1 MKWNKTTIAELLA
14 GKEFA
19 TEKELE
25 AAIAVEVGGSTAKAA
40 KAIGA
45 SQKAVCERLAAFE
58 RRCVRQ
64 GWSPRHGLTA
74 KVPEGMFVEKVSQ
87 LRDADGAVKLTWT
100 KSKADAEQKW
110 NSMIEA
116 IKGLTE
122 PLKGLGGKAT
132 NRETVMPDLLN
143 VIPMGDP
150 HFGLINDAERS
161 GQEFNLEIAETNMV
175 AAVEHLV
182 GLAPAAAGCLII
194 GLGDGLH
201 SDNNSNATNRSGHQ
215 LDVDRSWEL
224 SVRIK
229 LRAMR
234 ACIDCARAKHKHVD
248 VQILRGNHDEMS
260 ALMLAMALAAFYDSD
275 DRVRVDT
282 GSNPFKY
289 YRHGKCLIGA
299 VHGDRTKATDLGPI
313 MATDRPE
320 DWGATVH
327 RHWYTGHVHHDSM
340 KELRGCTVETF
351 RTLAAGDNYSNAHG
365 YRAGRDLKLD
375 VLHKDRGVILRHR
388 VGVESLPFPATETP
402 HVTRSR

>member
-1 MKWNKTTIAELLA
+1 MTWNKTNISELLQA
-14 GKEFA
+14 KEFA
-19 TEKELE
+19 TELQLE
-25 AAIAVEVGGSTAKAA
+25 TAIAVEAGGSTAAA
-40 KAIGA
+40 ATALGV
-45 SQKAVCERLAAFE
+45 SQRTVGKRLDKFR

-64 GWSPRHGLTA
+64 GWSPAHGLTA
-74 KVPEGMFVEKVSQ
+74 TVPDGMFVNAVSQ
-87 LRDADGAVKLTWT
+87 LRDADGTIKLTWT
-100 KSKADAEQKW
+100 KSKADDTQKW
-110 NSMIEA
+110 NSMVEA

-122 PLKGLGGKAT
+122 PLKGLGGKG
-132 NRETVMPDLLN
+132 NRTTTVNADLLN

-182 GLAPAAAGCLII
+182 ELAPAAENCLII

-201 SDNNSNATNRSGHQ
+201 SDNNSNQTNRSGHQ

-234 ACIDCARAKHKHVD
+234 ACIDCARDKHKHVD

-260 ALMLAMALAAFYDSD
+260 ALMLAMALASFYDSD
-275 DRVRVDT
+275 ERVHVDT

-289 YRHGKCLIGA
+289 YRHGKCFIGA
-299 VHGDRTKATDLGPI
+299 VHGDRTKMTDLGAI
-313 MATDRPE
+313 MATDRPK
-320 DWGATVH
+320 DWGETIH

-351 RTLAAGDNYSNAHG
+351 RTLAAGDNYANSHG

-375 VLHKDRGVILRHR
+375 VMHKERGVILRHR
-388 VGVESLPFPATETP
+388 VGVESLPYPGTDAP
-402 HVTRSR
+402 DAPRSR